1 MTIDVRALPCT
12 DGSVI
17 DLADPQVTQYT
28 QWQVPSNDKQHT
40 HPLVLSNDPFFNLR
54 GITRELFDNA
64 KIGDE
69 KFLAVDFLYYFLDA
83 RHLHNFLYPAHQIS
97 VNILHHHFLHLNLL
111 D

>member
-54 GITRELFDNA
+54 GITRELFDNT
-64 KIGDE
+64 KSDE
-69 KFLAVDFLYYFLDA
+69 KFLAVDFFIPTSGFGEWSPSGNLYISHGF
-83 RHLHNFLYPAHQIS
+83 REQQIE
-97 VNILHHHFLHLNLL
+97 F
-111 D
+111 